1 MKKIENLI
9 FDLDD
14 TIYSQSSLMSQ
25 EIHDR
30 IVGYTAKFFG
40 FSVEKAEELRKTEL
54 KKHISTLEWL
64 KANGLDDDGTE
75 EYFSFVHPDGETSA
89 LLPDE
94 KLRPFLESI
103 SLPKV
108 ILTNSPREHA
118 EHVLDFFGIRDLF
131 CPEISDIR
139 MNDLKGKPFEVAFRN
154 ALAILNKNRP
164 DSSEKARVSNSLF
177 FDDYVPYL
185 LGFTK
190 LGGRGVLV
198 GNAEAGPQKV
208 GFFDV
213 EKYNAERKAGEG
225 KMYRI
230 KDIYE
235 LPSLLEPIESEKDC

>member
-1 MKKIENLI
+1 MKMIENLI
-9 FDLDD
+9 FDFDD
-14 TIYSQSSLMSQ
+14 TIYSQSSQMSR

-40 FSVEKAEELRKTEL
+40 FSVEKVEELRKTEL

-75 EYFSFVHPDGETSA
+75 EYFSFVHPEGETSA

-94 KLRPFLESI
+94 NLRPFLESI

-177 FDDYVPYL
+177 FDDYVPYV

-190 LGGRGVLV
+190 IGGRGVVV
-198 GNAEAGPQKV
+198 GNAESGPQKV

-235 LPSLLEPIESEKDC
+235 LPSLLESIESEKDC